1 MLEQLGQLN
10 NGLMDE
16 TTTCMRKQMNRYSLK
31 RHMNLKE
38 LIHFI
43 NNR

>member
-1 MLEQLGQLN
+1 MLEQLNQLN
-10 NGLMDE
+10 NSLMDE
-16 TTTCMRKQMNRYSLK
+16 TTTCIWKQMNRYSLK
-31 RHMNLKE
+31 RHMDLKE